1 MKDKLVLSTCH
12 EAEFFG
18 RKDLISGLCRAA
30 TEDKGIAPGIF
41 LVGRYWVGK
50 TEVLRRVYNELYW
63 GQASSMPV
71 YFQLSRSSDPAAFAE
86 DFLRETLKQMLAFR
100 TRTPGLATH
109 EVSLERLES
118 ELEGE
123 DEEGLYG
130 FIKRHREAK
139 QAGDAMSQLRNALN
153 LPGHSSRAGGAPVF
167 LILDDIDESA
177 RIGLHGTTVLKELLD
192 AIGRGS
198 IAFLASSRLRRIPS
212 SGLPT
217 GAIEIS
223 EITGL
228 SEESSISMLTDLCR
242 NYGVAFDTEI
252 LRLASSRLEGNPMY
266 MKNMVWAARRLG
278 RGFETLKDFVDIYAV
293 EITEGN
299 IAFALKSL
307 ISLKGISELKVI
319 NHCSRVAAEVSFE
332 EVSDRLRLKRDEV
345 ACAAERMSRSGILE
359 ANLGTVKWAGDIV
372 ARDFAHFAYET
383 MVRGK
388 SADEART
395 QLVREWLKS
404 GYSLRSIIW
413 QGRLKSDCEAL
424 LRAFNG
430 QNIPKILFNNRAF
443 SARYKNNGAARK
455 KLEAVFEDEP
465 MGLPQTVGTFD
476 TLRHEKNETP
486 PIVVA
491 HGFQNNRYDAN
502 NEVVWLAGIKEAL
515 QPVNIGDVENFV
527 RRCAILRENFKTTR
541 IVRWMVGREGFSSEA
556 IKRIDAEG
564 IYSSDIVQLGMIKAR
579 LEEQDGKPASLAG
592 PGGPVVAPIKEF
604 EVILPSASKAEL
616 VAARAAEEIGTEM
629 GFDEHAIGQIK
640 SALVEA
646 CINAF
651 EHSKATHGRVFL
663 RFVASSD
670 RLTIH
675 VQNQGA
681 DLDRLSGKGAPE
693 EAEGAEAMPH
703 RRGWGIELMRG
714 LMDEV
719 RIEKIRNGAKIV
731 LVKYLIQ
738 KGDGSNEKQL

>member
-1 MKDKLVLSTCH
+1 MKDKLIFPTCP

-18 RKDLISGLCRAA
+18 RKDLISGLCSAA

-50 TEVLRRVYNELYW
+50 TEVLRRVHNELYW
-63 GQASSMPV
+63 GQAGSVPV
-71 YFQLSRSSDPAAFAE
+71 YFQLSRSKDPAAFAE
-86 DFLRETLKQMLAFR
+86 DFLRETLKQILAFR
-100 TRTPGLATH
+100 TRTPELATH
-109 EVSLERLES
+109 EVSLERLEA
-118 ELEGE
+118 ELEG
-123 DEEGLYG
+123 DEEDGLYG
-130 FIKRHREAK
+130 FIKRHKEAK
-139 QAGDAMSQLRNALN
+139 RAGDALSQLRNALS
-153 LPGHSSRAGGAPVF
+153 LPCHSSKAGGGRVF

-177 RIGLHGTTVLKELLD
+177 RMRLHGTTVLKEFLD
-192 AIGRGS
+192 AVGRGS
-198 IAFLASSRLRRIPS
+198 TAFLASSRLRRIPA

-217 GAIEIS
+217 GAIEINEMS
-223 EITGL
+223 GL
-228 SEESSISMLTDLCR
+228 GEEASISMLTELCR
-242 NYGVAFDTEI
+242 NYGIAFDTEI

-266 MKNMVWAARRLG
+266 MKNMVWAARRSG
-278 RGFETLKDFVDIYAV
+278 GNFETLKDFVDLYAV
-293 EITEGN
+293 EVTEGN
-299 IAFALKSL
+299 IAFALRSL
-307 ISLKGISELKVI
+307 ISLKGQSGLKVL
-319 NHCSRVAAEVSFE
+319 NHSSRIATDASLEDVT
-332 EVSDRLRLKRDEV
+332 DRLRLKPDEAAGV
-345 ACAAERMSRSGILE
+345 AEDMASRGILE
-359 ANLGTVKWAGDIV
+359 TNLGAIKWDGDTVTK
-372 ARDFAHFAYET
+372 DFVHFAYET

-404 GYSLRSIIW
+404 GYSLRSVIW
-413 QGRLKSDCEAL
+413 QGRLKSDCESL
-424 LRAFNG
+424 LKAFNG
-430 QNIPKILFNNRAF
+430 QSIPRVLFNNRSF
-443 SARYKNNGAARK
+443 SARCKNNGTARK
-455 KLEAVFEDEP
+455 NLEAISEDEP
-465 MGLPQTVGTFD
+465 FLLPQIVGTFD
-476 TLRHEKNETP
+476 TLRHEKAEAP

-515 QPVNIGDVENFV
+515 QPVNIGDIENFV

-541 IVRWMVGREGFSSEA
+541 IVRWMIGREGFSSEA

-564 IYSSDIVQLGMIKAR
+564 VYSSDIVQLGMIKSR
-579 LEEQDGKPASLAG
+579 LEEQGGKTTPAAPAG
-592 PGGPVVAPIKEF
+592 PGVAPIKEF

-651 EHSKATHGRVFL
+651 EHSKTRLGRVFL
-663 RFVASSD
+663 RFIASND

-675 VQNQGA
+675 VQNQGT
-681 DLDRLSGKGAPE
+681 DLDRLSGKGAVE
-693 EAEGAEAMPH
+693 EASGPETMPH

-719 RIEKIRNGAKIV
+719 RLENIRNGAKIV
-731 LVKYLIQ
+731 MVKYLIQ
-738 KGDGSNEKQL
+738 KGDGSNEKQF